1 MTANDIGNMFQL
13 RIDPT
18 NKNKV
23 WMLPQ
28 DIIDNTVKAF
38 SVLATS
44 TTGYGALGPPT
55 GRYFAPANGPDCIES
70 IPSGYGQC
78 GTRSLVVT
86 GPLFAQVDL
95 SLVKRINV
103 TSRITFDFMGQILN
117 ALNRV
122 NFTPVGGIGSSPDN
136 FEVLGAQIARQ
147 AQLSWRVSW

>member
-1 MTANDIGNMFQL
+1 MTADDVRNMFQL
-13 RIDPT
+13 RIDPA

-28 DIIDNTVKAF
+28 DVIDNTVKAF

-44 TTGYGALGPPT
+44 STGYGAQGPPS
-55 GRYFAPANGPDCIES
+55 GRYFAPANGPDYIES

-103 TSRITFDFMGQILN
+103 TSRVTFDFMAQILN
-117 ALNRV
+117 VLDRV

-136 FEVLGAQIARQ
+136 FEALGMSDQRQ
-147 AQLSWRVSW
+147 TQLSWRISW